1 MTVCGTVWRWREL
14 TADDH
19 DASGQWRE
27 RLAPGEI
34 HRAAAFPVPAVRAAF
49 VAARDLLRALVAQWS
64 GLSPSEVTI
73 ERTEAGAPLIAGHPE
88 VGCSISHAGAVA
100 VVALRTAGPV
110 GIDIEPVDRQLLDV
124 DALVPVA
131 CTGAE
136 GAAIRALPVHERTAR
151 FLSLWTGKEAVL
163 KALGVGLQT
172 DPRTVAVF
180 LPDQHRCG
188 YAEHAGQR
196 WQLHAVTDIPGYVVT
211 LAIPDVLP
219 PATLAS

>member
-1 MTVCGTVWRWREL
+1 MTVCGTVWRWRAL
-14 TADDH
+14 TSDDL

-27 RLAPGEI
+27 RLAPGDVR
-34 HRAAAFPVPAVRAAF
+34 RAAAFPVPVVRAAF
-49 VAARDLLRALVAQWS
+49 VAGRDLLRALVAQWS
-64 GLSPSEVTI
+64 GVSPSEVTI
-73 ERTEAGAPLIAGHPE
+73 ERTDAGAPRIAGHPA

-110 GIDIEPVDRQLLDV
+110 GIDMEPEDRQLLDV
-124 DALVPVA
+124 DALVPLA
-131 CTGAE
+131 CTVAE
-136 GAAIRALPVHERTAR
+136 GAALRALPVHERTVR

-172 DPRTVAVF
+172 DPRTVAVV

-211 LAIPDVLP
+211 LAIPDEAP
-219 PATLAS
+219 PATLVS

>member
-1 MTVCGTVWRWREL
+1 MAMAG
-14 TADDH
+14 ADRRRLH
-19 DASGQWRE
+19 ASGQWRE
-27 RLAPGEI
+27 RLAPGEVR
-34 HRAAAFPVPAVRAAF
+34 RAAAFPVPAVRAAF
-49 VAARDLLRALVAQWS
+49 VAARDLLRTLVAQWS
-64 GLSPSEVTI
+64 GVSPSEVTI
-73 ERTEAGAPLIAGHPE
+73 ERTEAGAPLVVGHPE

-124 DALVPVA
+124 DALLPVA

>member
-14 TADDH
+14 TSDDH
-19 DASGQWRE
+19 DANGQWRD
-27 RLAPGEI
+27 RLAPWEI
-34 HRAAAFPVPAVRAAF
+34 HRAAALPVPAVRAAF
-49 VAARDLLRALVAQWS
+49 VAARDLLRTLVAQWS
-64 GLSPSEVTI
+64 GVSPAEVII
-73 ERTEAGAPLIAGHPE
+73 ERTEAGAPRIAGYPE

-110 GIDIEPVDRQLLDV
+110 GIDIEPVNRPLFDV

-136 GAAIRALPVHERTAR
+136 GAAIRALPVHERTAC

-180 LPDQHRCG
+180 PPDQHRCG
-188 YAEHAGQR
+188 HAEHAGQR
-196 WQLHAVTDIPGYVVT
+196 WQLQAITDIPGYVVT
-211 LAIPDVLP
+211 LAVPDVRP
-219 PATLAS
+219 PATIAS